1 MAFERRIEHLRYRYG
16 ICLNDECPCCKDKS
30 VLQIVARKEFV
41 CPECGKPLRE
51 VAPPKQPSYKW
62 VKWLIVA
69 ALLACAGIC
78 YYHFFGNTEE
88 KLIEPSQDEVA
99 TDTLEETVPITDRP
113 PLTPPQGEDGVP
125 TTEEDQANDGVF
137 PATAEDESAVYRT
150 KVTEPRENAAT
161 VGAESSSKS
170 SRLRS
175 KESVGVASPHPV
187 GESEGGGPHLSWGV
201 YSGPANGLGGTIRV
215 TAAHVLDCRDG
226 SSIQLQPGDEIQQ
239 TKFQGDDLRQGVW
252 ISNGERQFFTR

>member
-1 MAFERRIEHLRYRYG
+1 MAFERRTEHLRYRYG
-16 ICLNDECPCCKDKS
+16 ICLNDDCPCCKDKS

-41 CPECGKPLRE
+41 CPECGKTLRE
-51 VAPPKQPSYKW
+51 VAPPKQPSYSW
-62 VKWLIVA
+62 VRLIVV
-69 ALLACAGIC
+69 ALLAGAGAC

-99 TDTLEETVPITDRP
+99 ADTLEETIPITERP
-113 PLTPPQGEDGVP
+113 PLTPPQGEDEAP
-125 TTEEDQANDGVF
+125 TND
-137 PATAEDESAVYRT
+137 EDESAANRT
-150 KVTEPRENAAT
+150 KFTEPRENAAT
-161 VGAESSSKS
+161 VGDESSSKS

-175 KESVGVASPHPV
+175 RESVGVAAPPPV

-201 YSGPANGLGGTIRV
+201 YTGPANGLGGVIRV
-215 TAAHVLDCRDG
+215 TAAHTLDCRDG

>member
-88 KLIEPSQDEVA
+88 QLVEPSQDEVA
-99 TDTLEETVPITDRP
+99 ADTLEETVPITEDT
-113 PLTPPQGEDGVP
+113 LTRGEDEALI
-125 TTEEDQANDGVF
+125 TDEDI
-137 PATAEDESAVYRT
+137 ATVEDESSSSQITASSRPQENSNYAPR
-150 KVTEPRENAAT
+150 EPRNNIQVAPKE
-161 VGAESSSKS
+161 EPIREDISK
-170 SRLRS
+170 
-175 KESVGVASPHPV
+175 
-187 GESEGGGPHLSWGV
+187 GPHLSWGV

-215 TAAHVLDCRDG
+215 TAAHILDCRDG